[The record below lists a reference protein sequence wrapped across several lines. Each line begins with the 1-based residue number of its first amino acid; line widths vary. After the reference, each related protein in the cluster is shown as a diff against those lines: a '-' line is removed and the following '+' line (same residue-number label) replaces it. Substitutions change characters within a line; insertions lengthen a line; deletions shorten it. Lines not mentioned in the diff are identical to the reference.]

1 MDEAN
6 REDGEEDTSSNMRIC
21 IRCTQHKPVT
31 LFAKPGRKEDP
42 PKGRPG
48 SARVRAG
55 ARALS
60 PPTVKTTTVAR
71 YSSSVSTHNMQNDMR
86 NLRNDRRFF
95 FFFSSPVSSSIS
107 PFSSSNPSLSSFNS
121 SNRSSSA
128 SCRHVWMVSF
138 EIAAATIALRTFPDS
153 SHH

>member
-95 FFFSSPVSSSIS
+95 FFFPHPCPHLSPL
-107 PFSSSNPSLSSFNS
+107 SL
-121 SNRSSSA
+121 
-128 SCRHVWMVSF
+128 
-138 EIAAATIALRTFPDS
+138 LRTPLS
-153 SHH
+153 RHSTLLTVLLLLLVVTSGW